1 MQPFIVFQIISR
13 DAFHKTLPKILY
25 GDGTILRDKY
35 LLVWN
40 IYWWY
45 LFLRDHNSSMLS
57 QIFINHFILQIFP
70 IMCAHVTTSVSK
82 RFKENGFTRNFFCI
96 YWSYKRII
104 LRHFYSLKKFKFYIY
119 RVWWLSAAADDLSS
133 WALKYIFFSENH

>member
-1 MQPFIVFQIISR
+1 MPFQAIAEVEFQTCKIPYECIWVGRDALSIKNRTMQPFIVFQIISR

-82 RFKENGFTRNFFCI
+82 RFKENGFTRNFAYI
-96 YWSYKRII
+96 DLIKELYWDIFI
-104 LRHFYSLKKFKFYIY
+104 L
-119 RVWWLSAAADDLSS
+119 
-133 WALKYIFFSENH
+133 